1 MMLIDF
7 RYIGGALL
15 LYFSG
20 GKVADQLKS
29 STNVAS
35 LPPSPSP
42 SASSPPSRVAIV
54 KPTTTTTSTRFQF
67 VASWRN
73 QSRLKNVQKVNE
85 KRPQQHQQQ
94 QQQQQKKRSKK
105 KASKK
110 ASLKVGHC
118 KDNFVLKRS
127 APSRVPISW
136 RDLQCRKYFEN
147 SGIENKFLLRLNS
160 SSSLSPCTPFVK
172 QQAFERSVTTSSMAV
187 LRKVNMSPYII
198 LMDHSRASGVTSDR
212 SANCSTT
219 TT

>member
-1 MMLIDF
+1 MLIHF
-7 RYIGGALL
+7 RCIGGALL

-42 SASSPPSRVAIV
+42 SASSPPSRVTKV
-54 KPTTTTTSTRFQF
+54 KPTTTTSTRFQF

-85 KRPQQHQQQ
+85 KRPQQQQQ

-136 RDLQCRKYFEN
+136 RDLQCQKYFEN

-172 QQAFERSVTTSSMAV
+172 QQTFERSVTISSMAV
-187 LRKVNMSPYII
+187 LSKVNMSPYII
-198 LMDHSRASGVTSDR
+198 FNGPFAASGVTSDR

>member
-1 MMLIDF
+1 MMLIHF
-7 RYIGGALL
+7 RCIGGALL

-85 KRPQQHQQQ
+85 KRPQQQQQ

-118 KDNFVLKRS
+118 KDNFVLKSS

-147 SGIENKFLLRLNS
+147 SEIENKFLLRLNS

-172 QQAFERSVTTSSMAV
+172 QQTFERSVTTSSMAV
-187 LRKVNMSPYII
+187 LSKVNMSPYII
-198 LMDHSRASGVTSDR
+198 FNGPFAASGVTSDR